1 MSSARS
7 WQHRLDSVT
16 GGPTSSMRFSIAGRL
31 NVHYVGTDCPTG
43 RWAARIARGMEP
55 PTPGPDDITIEF
67 RPGVRPQGRSL
78 PPINLGPTMS
88 GIWVADHLDRAAWIP
103 FHDLFL
109 EPVVVDSSMDP
120 RFFSN
125 WIFHPVVR
133 AALWRK
139 GVGMY
144 RGAGAA
150 VNDHRV
156 GITAWAA
163 TGKSRILFELLRRG
177 HEYIAD
183 DWMALSDDGFV
194 SPIGSQ
200 VDFRDDQRAYVDSSR
215 WPGRRSVIR
224 PLMVKTAKWASG
236 ATGRRWGNLSTG
248 LDKLADAAWKAG
260 WQKTDLATL
269 FPQAAVA
276 DAGPLDILVVLASP
290 GVQIPSRADVPEV
303 MAACA
308 HGEYGF
314 TEMEAAYRFSRPG
327 KLTEPLYPRF
337 ETNRDFAA
345 QALHGTRVVV
355 VPFSG
360 SFDDVEAVANMVEAM
375 GAGLRVG
382 RGSRGG
388 NKEGVA

>member
-31 NVHYVGTDCPTG
+31 NVRYVGTDCPTG
-43 RWAARIARGMEP
+43 QWAARIARGMEP

-78 PPINLGPTMS
+78 PPINLGPTMN

-103 FHDLFL
+103 FHDLFS
-109 EPVVVDSSMDP
+109 EPVVVDSDMDA
-120 RFFSN
+120 RFFCN
-125 WIFHPVVR
+125 WILHPVVR

-156 GITAWAA
+156 CIAAWTA

-183 DWMALSDDGFV
+183 DWMALSADGLV
-194 SPIGSQ
+194 SPMSSQ
-200 VDFRDDQRAYVDSSR
+200 VDFRDDQRSYVDSSR

-224 PLMVKTAKWASG
+224 PLMVKMTRWASG
-236 ATGRRWGNLSTG
+236 ATRRWGNLSTG

-260 WQKTDLATL
+260 WQKSDLATL
-269 FPQAAVA
+269 FPHVAVA
-276 DAGPLDILVVLASP
+276 GAGPLDILVVLASP

-303 MAACA
+303 MAACVS
-308 HGEYGF
+308 GEYGF
-314 TEMEAAYRFSRPG
+314 NEMEAAYRFSRPG
-327 KLTEPLYPRF
+327 KLSEPLYPRF

-345 QALHGTRVVV
+345 QALHGTRVMV

-360 SFDDVEAVANMVEAM
+360 SFDDVEAVANMIETM
-375 GAGLRVG
+375 GAGLR
-382 RGSRGG
+382 RSQ
-388 NKEGVA
+388 EGVA

>member
-31 NVHYVGTDCPTG
+31 NVRYAGMDCPAG

-55 PTPGPDDITIEF
+55 PIEGPDDITIEF
-67 RPGVRPQGRSL
+67 RPAVRPQGRSL
-78 PPINLGPTMS
+78 PPINLGPTMN

-103 FHDLFL
+103 FHRLFS
-109 EPVVVDSSMDP
+109 EPVVVDSNMDP

-125 WIFHPVVR
+125 WILHPVVR

-144 RGAGAA
+144 RGTGAA

-156 GITAWAA
+156 GITAWTA

-183 DWMALSDDGFV
+183 DWMALSADGLV
-194 SPIGSQ
+194 SPMSSQ

-215 WPGRRSVIR
+215 WPGHRSVIR
-224 PLMVKTAKWASG
+224 PLMVKTTRWAAG
-236 ATGRRWGNLSTG
+236 ATRRWGNLSTG
-248 LDKLADAAWKAG
+248 LGKLADAAWKAG
-260 WQKTDLATL
+260 WQKSDLATL
-269 FPQAAVA
+269 FPHAAVA
-276 DAGPLDILVVLASP
+276 AAGPLDILVVLVSP

-303 MAACA
+303 MAACVS
-308 HGEYGF
+308 GEYGC
-314 TEMEAAYRFSRPG
+314 TEMEAAYRFSHPG
-327 KLTEPLYPRF
+327 KLSEPLYPRF

-345 QALHGTRVVV
+345 QALQGTRVMV

-360 SFDDVEAVANMVEAM
+360 SFDDVEAVANMIETM
-375 GAGLRVG
+375 GAGLR
-382 RGSRGG
+382 RSQ
-388 NKEGVA
+388 EGVA